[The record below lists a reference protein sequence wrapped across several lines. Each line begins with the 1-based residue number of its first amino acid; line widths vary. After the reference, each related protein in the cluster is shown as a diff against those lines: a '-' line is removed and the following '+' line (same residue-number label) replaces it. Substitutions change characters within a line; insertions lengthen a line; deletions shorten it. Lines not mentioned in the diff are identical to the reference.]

1 MYMPSPVEE
10 GYFEALWRVA
20 DASGAGSLGGGDAV
34 KFFLNSGLQTP
45 ILKEIWSI
53 ADGQQKH
60 ILERAEFSVA
70 LRLIAMAQQG
80 GTVSAAE
87 LARTASA
94 TISLPRFT
102 GLPSAEVGRNI
113 SSTCLLRLVLASWAP
128 APLAL
133 LLFAR
138 GWRVGRLACARVKG
152 WELTAEDCR
161 KYAGLFPSY
170 DPTGLWNALNQGA
183 GALLISAAD
192 LTLIGMR

>member
-1 MYMPSPVEE
+1 MISDDMEE

-102 GLPSAEVGRNI
+102 GLPSAEVGEIFRQPACRALCLPHGHLRPWLCC
-113 SSTCLLRLVLASWAP
+113 CLLGVVVWDGWHAP
-128 APLAL
+128 A
-133 LLFAR
+133 
-138 GWRVGRLACARVKG
+138 
-152 WELTAEDCR
+152 
-161 KYAGLFPSY
+161 
-170 DPTGLWNALNQGA
+170 
-183 GALLISAAD
+183 
-192 LTLIGMR
+192 